1 VSVQEILYCEIDNL
15 FQDARLRTTLPPLNS
30 LKAFEATAR
39 HGSFLRAA
47 KELGVTA
54 PAVSQQ
60 VKRLEAHLGR
70 ELFLRH
76 NNAIVLTDAGRAAY
90 PAVAEGFDKIASITR
105 MGQAG
110 RLKTRLVVSAL
121 PSVAFA
127 WLGEQLGAFAKAHH
141 GLTFELRAEEDP
153 VEFARHDIDLR
164 LCYGAQLYPGLV
176 VEPLA
181 VDRVAPLCAPE
192 WLAAQAGLAGPE
204 DLEDHDLIH
213 IDWGPT
219 FASHPTWTDWFAA
232 AGIERRPSVGQGH
245 LVGLSSLAV
254 DFAAAG
260 MGIALCQRLLA
271 ERQMVTGALVNPF
284 GPELKLK
291 DTYCLAYPHAKAKR
305 PQLKALIAW
314 LRTQLPAD

>member
-1 VSVQEILYCEIDNL
+1 M
-15 FQDARLRTTLPPLNS
+15 RTSLPPLNS

-60 VKRLEAHLGR
+60 VKRLEVHLGR
-70 ELFLRH
+70 ELFLRR
-76 NNAIVLTDAGRAAY
+76 NNGIVLTDAGRAAY
-90 PAVAEGFDKIASITR
+90 PAVAEGFDKIASIAP
-105 MGQAG
+105 MAQAG
-110 RLKTRLVVSAL
+110 RIKARLVVSAL
-121 PSVAFA
+121 PSVAFS

-141 GLTFELRAEEDP
+141 GLTFELRAEDDP

-164 LCYGAQLYPGLV
+164 LCYGAHLYPGLV

-181 VDRVAPLCAPE
+181 VDRVSPLCAPA
-192 WLAAQAGLAGPE
+192 WLAAHAGLTGPE

-213 IDWGPT
+213 MDWGPA
-219 FASHPTWTDWFAA
+219 FASHPTWADWFAA
-232 AGIERRPSVGQGH
+232 AGIERRPSVAQGH

-260 MGIALCQRLLA
+260 MGMALCQRLLA
-271 ERQMVTGALVNPF
+271 ERQMATGALVNPF

-291 DTYCLAYPHAKAKR
+291 DTYCLAYAHAKAKR

-314 LRTQLPAD
+314 LRTQMPTD